1 MSKNKKSRAGKKHRP
16 MPLTIPKLF
25 NVLSIRD
32 EEPMLALQIYGRIES
47 FLTNPTID
55 AGNHLCEI
63 LCQIAAGLS
72 IIAGGAG
79 LRQVRDEHSIAVV
92 SAIAALEDVSLRHRR
107 AGDVDVRATEAM
119 TLRAAAGKLDEA
131 LGRIPVHVWNE
142 GCIDVRMVTA
152 KIDAARVQARRQV
165 QHALAMEAA

>member
-1 MSKNKKSRAGKKHRP
+1 MAKVKKSRAGKKHRP
-16 MPLTIPKLF
+16 LPILIPKIF

-32 EEPMLALQIYGRIES
+32 EEPMLAMRIYGRIES
-47 FLTNPTID
+47 FLTDPTVE

-63 LCQIAAGLS
+63 LCQIAAGLN

-79 LRQVRDEHSIAVV
+79 LRQVRDEHSISLV

-107 AGDVDVRATEAM
+107 HAAVTVRATEAA

-142 GCIDVRMVTA
+142 GCADVRIVTA
-152 KIDAARVQARRQV
+152 KIDAARVKARREV
-165 QHALAMEAA
+165 DRALALEAA